1 MPKNVSTVKSVELT
15 DDILEGQAAVLLLV
29 LKSATEIIATTDRVL
44 RNFGSQLTTREWD
57 VLAFVSAYGP
67 IRPSELL
74 RHVVLTGNPQT
85 LSSILDRLQ
94 QREFVSRKTDHSD
107 ARSVLVTI
115 TEDGSNAVRTVFP
128 TLLQKVIEP
137 FNLHYT
143 EEELTNMR
151 ELLDAYITN

>member
-1 MPKNVSTVKSVELT
+1 
-15 DDILEGQAAVLLLV
+15 
-29 LKSATEIIATTDRVL
+29 
-44 RNFGSQLTTREWD
+44 
-57 VLAFVSAYGP
+57 
-67 IRPSELL
+67 
-74 RHVVLTGNPQT
+74 
-85 LSSILDRLQ
+85 
-94 QREFVSRKTDHSD
+94 
-107 ARSVLVTI
+107 VLVTI

>member
-1 MPKNVSTVKSVELT
+1 VPVF
-15 DDILEGQAAVLLLV
+15 LLA
-29 LKSATEIIATTDRVL
+29 LKSATDIISNTGRTL
-44 RNFGSQLTTREWD
+44 RHVGSQRTTREWD

-115 TEDGSNAVRTVFP
+115 TDDGSNAVRSVFP

-151 ELLDAYITN
+151 ELLDAYIAN

>member
-1 MPKNVSTVKSVELT
+1 MPKLVSTVKSVELT
-15 DDILEGQAAVLLLV
+15 DDLLEGQAAVLLLV

-44 RNFGSQLTTREWD
+44 RNVGSQLTTREWD

-85 LSSILDRLQ
+85 LSSIQDRLQ

-151 ELLDAYITN
+151 KLLDAYIAN